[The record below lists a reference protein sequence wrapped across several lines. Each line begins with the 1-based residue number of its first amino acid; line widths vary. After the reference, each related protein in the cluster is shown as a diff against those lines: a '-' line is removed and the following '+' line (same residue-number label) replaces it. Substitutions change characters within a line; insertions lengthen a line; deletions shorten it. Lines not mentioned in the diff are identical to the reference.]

1 VFSFCLVV
9 ETMAKGGIIFRCTL
23 VLCCGLLFLNS
34 LSQNNG
40 RNSVGDKKVP
50 KIGTGGG
57 EGDHEHNLRLVQPEE
72 TMMP

>member
-1 VFSFCLVV
+1 VAAFFVALWFCVNV
-9 ETMAKGGIIFRCTL
+9 
-23 VLCCGLLFLNS
+23 LLFLNS

-40 RNSVGDKKVP
+40 RNSLGDKKVP